1 VEIES
6 DILRATI
13 VAYYGRKP
21 PQLLDFLV
29 RVQTRIGMALGS
41 AFEPYESRQVH
52 ATIVGLEG
60 VLRRDQLLNQNFLAL
75 RGQAK
80 AVSLIDVID
89 LLHDTKLL
97 PMEIQIGGFRPGVDY
112 GFLSRGLSPSVR
124 SFSLRNGIA
133 VGIGWPVA
141 NGRYPDTLDRLRR
154 AFQDIHVLHKYHQTA
169 SDVDN
174 DLYFVLGRYSA
185 NVSDVSLDGAE
196 REIAQYF
203 SANPRILP
211 LRLEDLSVASYT
223 DEALP
228 MTATAVLPATCDSGV
243 AARAIYAG
251 SLAPLSAS

>member
-1 VEIES
+1 VEIGS

-13 VAYYGRKP
+13 VAYYGQKP

-29 RVQTRIGMALGS
+29 RVQARIGIALGR
-41 AFEPYESRQVH
+41 AFEPYEPQQIH

-60 VLRRDQLLNQNFLAL
+60 VLRRNQLLNQNFLTL

-80 AVSLIDVID
+80 AVSLSSVLD
-89 LLHDTKLL
+89 LLHDTELL
-97 PMEIQIGGFRPGVDY
+97 PMEIQIGGFHPGVDY

-141 NGRYPDTLDRLRR
+141 DRQYPDTLDRLRR
-154 AFQDIHVLHKYHQTA
+154 AFQDIHVLHKYHRSTG
-169 SDVDN
+169 DVDN
-174 DLYFVLGRYSA
+174 DLYFVLGHYSSSA
-185 NVSDVSLDGAE
+185 RGVNIEGAE

-203 SANPRILP
+203 SVNTCVVP
-211 LRLEDLSVASYT
+211 LRLEDLSLACYT

-228 MTATAVLPATCDSGV
+228 VTATAVLPAMCDSA
-243 AARAIYAG
+243 AARAIQAG
-251 SLAPLSAS
+251 GLAPLSAS